1 MLLVFAL
8 FYTTD
13 QAKSLTLGSLLD
25 FHKNLTM
32 EKETWSAKID
42 MVKRKDFTK
51 NNPEDQA
58 LAYGIGWRQAHTS
71 NQ

>member
-51 NNPEDQA
+51 ITLPSSCIWDWME
-58 LAYGIGWRQAHTS
+58 TS
-71 NQ
+71 TH